1 MVRILSPFWLRFWC
15 PSFRI
20 PGSETIN
27 RLAGRLWGPRG
38 RPRAP
43 SWGRAPS
50 PENRHQKIVIR
61 KSTSRGTVWGS
72 FWPKLVKSRAFKP
85 NGRHEQ
91 FRSALFIGKSSVG
104 CSKALTRTPFVTN
117 REVDFPALSGRLMWI
132 SLGRI
137 SGPGDGPRHGMRPLS
152 SQNLIRPYPPPIV
165 VARGLIRPYPFFFV
179 LFFFQ

>member
-1 MVRILSPFWLRFWC
+1 MRSLVATNTIERSTNTIRKKSNTIEKKKTRKATPATLLGPPNVFVVYEYDLFG
-15 PSFRI
+15 
-20 PGSETIN
+20 GSGA
-27 RLAGRLWGPRG
+27 AGRLWGPQG

-43 SWGRAPS
+43 SWVRAPS
-50 PENRHQKIVIR
+50 LENFHQKTVTR

-117 REVDFPALSGRLMWI
+117 RGVDFPLPR
-132 SLGRI
+132 RI
-137 SGPGDGPRHGMRPLS
+137 F
-152 SQNLIRPYPPPIV
+152 QIRKIHPMEK
-165 VARGLIRPYPFFFV
+165 
-179 LFFFQ
+179 